1 MNVVLIVILSLV
13 TLAMIGVILLQRS
26 EGGGLVGGGNPTG
39 GFMSARGTANLL
51 TKATGVLA
59 AIFMTLC
66 IVLAILSGRG
76 GKETTVSALDAL
88 SKTSSSQA
96 PAPEAPVSR

>member
-1 MNVVLIVILSLV
+1 MTVILVVILSLV

-51 TKATGVLA
+51 TKTTGILA

-76 GKETTVSALDAL
+76 GNNNTVSALDAL
-88 SKTSSSQA
+88 SSQKAAEGQA
-96 PAPEAPVSR
+96 PVAPISK

>member
-76 GKETTVSALDAL
+76 GKESAVSALDVL
-88 SKTSSSQA
+88 SKAAAPQV
-96 PAPEAPVSR
+96 PAPEAPVSK

>member
-59 AIFMTLC
+59 AIFMALC

-76 GKETTVSALDAL
+76 GKESTVSALDAL
-88 SKTSSSQA
+88 SQTASSQV
-96 PAPEAPVSR
+96 PAPEAPVSK

>member
-59 AIFMTLC
+59 AIFMALC

-76 GKETTVSALDAL
+76 GKESTVSALDAL
-88 SKTSSSQA
+88 SKTP
-96 PAPEAPVSR
+96 PAVLEAPVSK